1 MDEAMLDSIVERVLR
16 ELRKPPEP
24 EPSGTGCLPD
34 PTEIDIREQYLVEAP
49 MHREEYAALKR
60 NAPCRLGRGI
70 LGIDA
75 ILGCLAC
82 GSCGIPA
89 SF

>member
-49 MHREEYAALKR
+49 MHREE
-60 NAPCRLGRGI
+60 
-70 LGIDA
+70 
-75 ILGCLAC
+75 
-82 GSCGIPA
+82 
-89 SF
+89 